1 MNHEERAETDLRAL
15 QLACLR
21 ILKKF
26 AEVCDRNHLK
36 YYLAYGTLLGAIR
49 HHGYIPWDD
58 DIDVWMPRPDMEKL
72 LEIADEEL
80 RPYVVNFYTI
90 RNEAYFRYRSQPCVE
105 DQSFQVGFSLG
116 GAIKPGYIWI
126 DIMPLDGM
134 PSGRLRQKIQCRK
147 FSLMYALIGLARS
160 ARIGAFNRERKT
172 GLKKLVI
179 RFNEAFKI
187 GCLLDVEALLNRF
200 ESIRKRYSFSESE
213 YVVGTTTS
221 YTEKAIFRKSW
232 FDGERKAEF
241 EGEQFS
247 IPMESEKILASLYGD
262 YMKLP
267 PEEKRV
273 RSHFTVIP
281 ENGGEAIL

>member
-1 MNHEERAETDLRAL
+1 MNREESAGTDLRAL

-80 RPYVVNFYTI
+80 RPYVINFYTI
-90 RNEAYFRYRSQPCVE
+90 RNEACFRYRSQPCVE
-105 DQSFQVGFSLG
+105 DQTFQVGFSLG
-116 GAIKPGYIWI
+116 GKIKPGYIWI

-134 PSGRLRQKIQCRK
+134 PSGRLRRKLQCWK
-147 FSLMYALIGLARS
+147 FSVMYALIGLARS
-160 ARIGAFNRERKT
+160 ARIGAFNRERKK
-172 GLKKLVI
+172 GLKRIAI
-179 RFNEAFKI
+179 RLNEALKI
-187 GCLLDVEALLNRF
+187 GNLLDVEAMLNLF
-200 ESIRKRYSFSESE
+200 EKIRKSYDFEESS

-221 YTEKAIFRKSW
+221 YTERAVFPKAW
-232 FDGERKAEF
+232 FAGERYAEF
-241 EGEQFS
+241 EGENFP
-247 IPMESEKILASLYGD
+247 IPSESEKILGSLYGD

-267 PEEKRV
+267 PEEKRS

-281 ENGGEAIL
+281 NER